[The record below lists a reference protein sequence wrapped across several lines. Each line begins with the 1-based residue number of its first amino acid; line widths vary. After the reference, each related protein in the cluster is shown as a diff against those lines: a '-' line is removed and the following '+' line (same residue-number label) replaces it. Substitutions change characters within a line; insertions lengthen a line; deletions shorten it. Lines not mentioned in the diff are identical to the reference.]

1 MNYVVYEN
9 YLEAGKIAAV
19 IRKKALS
26 RVIEGVPLLEVA
38 EYAETS
44 TYDMGAKPAFP
55 CNISVN
61 EVASHYTPEDYTP
74 CFKRGDVVKVD
85 IGVHIDGYIA
95 DTAATT
101 EVSTDNHKKLIRA
114 TEEALDNAIS
124 CIRDKTQTRTVGKV
138 IEKTIKK
145 YGFNTVKDLTGHS
158 LEQYN
163 LHAGITVPNHGGFFS
178 RTIKK
183 DAVIAIEPFATY
195 GKGNIKYGKPYI
207 FALGRRSDDEES
219 MKIKERFGFLPFSK
233 RWVQGLNIENFSGLR
248 EYSELMESS
257 GEIVAQTE
265 HTVIVNE
272 DGCEVITV

>member
-1 MNYVVYEN
+1 MSLVKMQMNYVVYEN

-26 RVIEGVPLLEVA
+26 RVSEGIPLLEVA
-38 EYAETS
+38 EYVETS
-44 TYDMGAKPAFP
+44 TYDM
-55 CNISVN
+55 
-61 EVASHYTPEDYTP
+61 DYTP
-74 CFKRGDVVKVD
+74 CFKRGDVVTVD

-101 EVSTDNHKKLIRA
+101 EVSTDKHKKLIRA

-233 RWVQGLNIENFSGLR
+233 RWIQGLNIENFSGLR

>member
-9 YLEAGKIAAV
+9 YLEAGKIAAI

-26 RVIEGVPLLEVA
+26 KIGEGVSLLEVA
-38 EYAETS
+38 EFVENS

-61 EVASHYTPEDYTP
+61 EVASHYTPEDSTP

-85 IGVHIDGYIA
+85 IGVHVDGYIA

-101 EVSTDNHKKLIRA
+101 EVTTGNHTKLIKA
-114 TEEALDNAIS
+114 TEEALGNAIS

-158 LEQYN
+158 MEQYN

-178 RTIKK
+178 HKMKK
-183 DAVIAIEPFATY
+183 DTVFAIEPFATY

-207 FALGRRSDDEES
+207 FALGRRSIHSES
-219 MKIKERFGFLPFSK
+219 LKIKERFGFLPFSK
-233 RWVQGLNIENFSGLR
+233 RWIRGLNIENFSGLR
-248 EYSELMESS
+248 EYSELIEAS